1 MSFSR
6 QQGFTLIE
14 VLAAVAV
21 LALALGAT
29 ITGASQY
36 AANASY
42 LRDKAIASW
51 VARNKLVELHLAPAW
66 PELGKSD
73 GTEAMAGRDWRW
85 RMEVLKTPDDAVR
98 RVDVY
103 VDAPGKTRD
112 RNKDGGQLLVISGFL
127 TARPLVP

>member
-1 MSFSR
+1 MNPRR

-21 LALALGAT
+21 LALALGAC
-29 ITGASQY
+29 IAGASQY

-42 LRDKAIASW
+42 LRDKAVASW
-51 VARNKLVELHLAPAW
+51 VARNKLVELHLAQAW

-73 GTEAMAGRDWRW
+73 GIEQMAGREWRW
-85 RMEVLKTPDDAVR
+85 RVEVLETPDDKVR

-103 VDAPGKTRD
+103 VDAPGAGKK
-112 RNKDGGQLLVISGFL
+112 KDGGQLAMLSGFL
-127 TARPLVP
+127 TPLPLLP